1 MSGNSESIYYQILS
15 GQDPPLTAL
24 SAPPG
29 PNPGGDLVNAAP
41 DDQSDLQ
48 QWELVV
54 ILAPN
59 ASEFRV
65 ALRNKHTGFVAAAPV
80 GDNTWGVT
88 QEGPLGSPL
97 GSAALLWT
105 FASAGDSDS
114 RWAIRPAG
122 RPNQNLSA
130 MSGEIGSEVGI
141 RGVDSGNPSELWW
154 LIADFDD
161 PEGRH

>member
-1 MSGNSESIYYQILS
+1 MPGNSEPIYYQILS

-41 DDQSDLQ
+41 DDQSDRQ

-54 ILAPN
+54 TLVQDT
-59 ASEFRV
+59 SEFRV
-65 ALRNKHTGFVAAAPV
+65 ALRNKSTGFVAAAPV

-88 QEGPLGSPL
+88 QEGGLWG
-97 GSAALLWT
+97 AALLWT
-105 FASAGDSDS
+105 FAPAGGSDP

-130 MSGEIGSEVGI
+130 MNGEIGSEVGI
-141 RGVDSGNPSELWW
+141 RDADSGHPSELWW
-154 LIADFDD
+154 LIADLDD

>member
-1 MSGNSESIYYQILS
+1 MPVNSEPVYYQILS
-15 GQDPPLTAL
+15 GDTTPLTAL

-41 DDQSDLQ
+41 DDQSDRQ

-54 ILAPN
+54 TLVQDT
-59 ASEFRV
+59 SEFRV
-65 ALRNKHTGFVAAAPV
+65 ALRNKYTGFVAAAPV

-88 QEGPLGSPL
+88 QEGGPWD
-97 GSAALLWT
+97 AALLWT
-105 FASAGDSDS
+105 FAPAGGSDS

-130 MSGEIGSEVGI
+130 MNGEIGSEVGI
-141 RGVDSGNPSELWW
+141 RDADSGHPSEFWW
-154 LIADFDD
+154 VIADFDD
-161 PEGRH
+161 PEARH

>member
-1 MSGNSESIYYQILS
+1 MPGNSEPIYYQILS

-29 PNPGGDLVNAAP
+29 PNPGGNLVNAAP
-41 DDQSDLQ
+41 DDQSDRQ

-54 ILAPN
+54 SLAPYT
-59 ASEFRV
+59 SEFRV
-65 ALRNKHTGFVAAAPV
+65 ALVNKHTGFVAAAPV

-88 QEGPLGSPL
+88 QEGGGWGS
-97 GSAALLWT
+97 SAALLWT
-105 FASAGDSDS
+105 FAPASDSDS

-141 RGVDSGNPSELWW
+141 RGVDSGHPSELWW
-154 LIADFDD
+154 VIADFDD
-161 PEGRH
+161 TDARR

>member
-88 QEGPLGSPL
+88 QQGVDPGTASP
-97 GSAALLWT
+97 GLLWT
-105 FASAGDSDS
+105 FAPAGDQ

-122 RPNQNLSA
+122 RPNQSLSA
-130 MSGEIGSEVGI
+130 MSAEIGSEVGI
-141 RGVDSGNPSELWW
+141 RGVDSGHPSEVWW
-154 LIADFDD
+154 AIADFDD

>member
-1 MSGNSESIYYQILS
+1 MPVSSEPVYYQILS

-41 DDQSDLQ
+41 DDQSDRQ

-54 ILAPN
+54 SLA
-59 ASEFRV
+59 ADTSEFRV

-88 QEGPLGSPL
+88 QEGGAL

-105 FASAGDSDS
+105 FAPAGDSDS

-130 MSGEIGSEVGI
+130 MSEEIGSEVGI
-141 RGVDSGNPSELWW
+141 RDVGSGNPSEVWW
-154 LIADFDD
+154 VIADFDD

>member
-1 MSGNSESIYYQILS
+1 MSANSEPVYYQILS

-41 DDQSDLQ
+41 DDQSDRQ

-54 ILAPN
+54 SLAPDT
-59 ASEFRV
+59 SEFRV
-65 ALRNKHTGFVAAAPV
+65 ALVNKHTGFVAAAPV

-88 QEGPLGSPL
+88 QEGADP
-97 GSAALLWT
+97 GSASPNLLWT
-105 FASAGDSDS
+105 FAPAGEL

-130 MSGEIGSEVGI
+130 MTAEIDSEVGI
-141 RGVDSGNPSELWW
+141 RGVDSGHPSESWW
-154 LIADFDD
+154 AIADFDD

>member
-1 MSGNSESIYYQILS
+1 MSVNSEPIYYQILS

-54 ILAPN
+54 SLAPN

-80 GDNTWGVT
+80 GDDTWGVT
-88 QEGPLGSPL
+88 QEGEAFN
-97 GSAALLWT
+97 SAAVLWT
-105 FASAGDSDS
+105 FAPAGDGES

-141 RGVDSGNPSELWW
+141 GGVDSGRPPEVWW
-154 LIADFDD
+154 VIADFDD

>member
-15 GQDPPLTAL
+15 GQDPPVTAL
-24 SAPPG
+24 SAPQG
-29 PNPGGDLVNAAP
+29 ANPGGDLVNAAP
-41 DDQSDLQ
+41 DDQSDRQ

-54 ILAPN
+54 SLAPDS
-59 ASEFRV
+59 SEFRV

-80 GDNTWGVT
+80 GDSTWGVT
-88 QEGPLGSPL
+88 QEGGAQDP
-97 GSAALLWT
+97 AALLWT
-105 FASAGDSDS
+105 FASAGDSDT

-154 LIADFDD
+154 VIADFDD

>member
-88 QEGPLGSPL
+88 QEGPLGS
-97 GSAALLWT
+97 AALLWT

-122 RPNQNLSA
+122 RPNQNLIP
-130 MSGEIGSEVGI
+130 GDIGSEVGI
-141 RGVDSGNPSELWW
+141 WGVDNGQPPEGWW
-154 LIADFDD
+154 AIADFDKG
-161 PEGRH
+161 P